1 MKIEIDGDQLAEGI
15 KTIRNVTAGATIH
28 LEVVPNF
35 LRLTAVNGGSALT
48 TSVPMKLIEKS
59 KVRACALDSAAFA
72 TSLTKLKV
80 VQFEFLESSLVIR
93 SGRYKAE
100 LIAHQYEKQVVIP
113 EGEKEKG
120 IKIKKSFID
129 KLSAILPKLE
139 LQPLLSTY
147 AFVPFGVKVTRE
159 GAFIA
164 SYDFYQAAFV
174 QMEDVKG
181 DFEFV
186 LPNNVFSMLAKEM
199 KGQDYQLVITET
211 SVYAYNDIFEYA
223 TAIPQSESSTVSFDD
238 MQQLHSSLKGTT
250 KKSGVGIKL
259 KSEAIVQMIE
269 NGRAIYEKDSTFEFE
284 IKGDKCKLE
293 LKSSSGK
300 ISTVIMLE
308 EKAARDIAFSCDF
321 HFFSTLMKKAGAS
334 IKLTVIPERMLLFT
348 NKPVIYMMSLS

>member
-1 MKIEIDGDQLAEGI
+1 MKIEIDGDLLAEAV
-15 KTIRNVTAGATIH
+15 KTVRNITAGATTH
-28 LEVVPNF
+28 VEVEGSF
-35 LRLTAVNGGSALT
+35 LRLTSVNGGTALM
-48 TSVPMKLIEKS
+48 TSIPVKVIEKS
-59 KVRACALDSAAFA
+59 KHKALALDSNAFS
-72 TSLTKLKV
+72 TSLSKLKAV
-80 VQFEFLESSLVIR
+80 TFEFSDSSLTIK

-120 IKIKKSFID
+120 IKIKTKFIE
-129 KLSAILPKLE
+129 KLSSILPKLE

-147 AFVPFGVKVTRE
+147 AFVPFGVKVTKQ

-174 QMEDVKG
+174 QMEEITG

-186 LPNNVFSMLAKEM
+186 LPNNVFSLLAKEM

-211 SVYAYNDIFEYA
+211 SVYAYNDVFEYA

-238 MQQLHSSLKGTT
+238 MQQLHSTLKGTT
-250 KKSGVGIKL
+250 KKSGVGVKL
-259 KSEAIVQMIE
+259 KTEAINQMIE
-269 NGRAIYEKDSTFEFE
+269 NGRAIYEKDSTFEFD

-300 ISTVIMLE
+300 ISTVVMLE
-308 EKAARDIAFSCDF
+308 EKAGKDIAFSCDF
-321 HFFSTLMKKAGAS
+321 HFFSSMMKKAGPTV
-334 IKLTVIPERMLLFT
+334 KLTVIPERMLLFV